1 MFDEAGGELL
11 QAKLPNHLKL
21 DKVNFTPGMFNDIE
35 AGSLLIVDDIRLED
49 LRDAAARAVEDG
61 SFQRCGL
68 VVLMDVEILVSVNK
82 LKQFNLSLRSMW
94 ATTTVLIKP
103 WTGGLTRTNE
113 GNFVTSAVP
122 TIGERIMQGARK
134 LRQLLKGQTR
144 LIAMHR
150 SGRIVHNGP
159 NAPVNLSMALIT
171 STEECSY
178 LRAVR
183 EASMAQDAAIGQ
195 PHRPRPSSSACS
207 PRTTEEDPGK
217 GGLLRADEAAAAG
230 TSVEAEE
237 ASGAVVEEAEVAEA
251 EEAAVDATASPP

>member
-144 LIAMHR
+144 LIAMHQ

-159 NAPVNLSMALIT
+159 NAPVNLSMALIMR
-171 STEECSY
+171 SVPISGR
-178 LRAVR
+178 LGKH
-183 EASMAQDAAIGQ
+183 QW
-195 PHRPRPSSSACS
+195 
-207 PRTTEEDPGK
+207 PRTRPLANLIDPDQAQAPAAPEQQRRIPEK
-217 GGLLRADEAAAAG
+217 GDF
-230 TSVEAEE
+230 
-237 ASGAVVEEAEVAEA
+237 
-251 EEAAVDATASPP
+251 